1 MRTID
6 DDDLVRL
13 LEEAGSSFTVP
24 AHGPAEVLEALT
36 PRDAVVVPLHR
47 RRWARVLTA
56 AAVVTGAVAGGAL
69 LTGPSGDATRTVP
82 AAAARVPA
90 AQTGGSA
97 AVGGTGGST
106 GELRSLDQSADGL
119 APEGSARS
127 SVQEYATTASAPQA
141 APGLMS
147 TPGGVAAAPGQAPPV
162 AAPAPDG
169 LAERVLKTGTVALI
183 VADGKVTPTLTAVQ
197 EAGKAVGG
205 YVQDGSTQESGETP
219 SGTVVLRIP
228 VAQFEPVVAKVRA
241 LDAEVRSASTT
252 GKDVTAQY
260 ADLEAQLK
268 TLKATRERF
277 LEILAR
283 TRTIG
288 EILSVQ
294 QKVDAVT
301 AQVDKI
307 EGQRRVLERQAEY
320 STLSVTVTEADDPD
334 LTAKEKPAENGLVTA
349 LGDAKDSFVDGV
361 EGLVRRSGTALLVVL
376 CLAAALVVGRV
387 AWRISRRRLV

>member
-24 AHGPAEVLEALT
+24 AHGPAEVLEALAPVAIGGT
-36 PRDAVVVPLHR
+36 VVPLHR
-47 RRWARVLTA
+47 RRWALVLTA
-56 AAVVTGAVAGGAL
+56 AAVVAGAMAGGAL
-69 LTGPSGDATRTVP
+69 LTGPSDESTRTRTDAVAMP
-82 AAAARVPA
+82 SGAPQPQSGSSSGGRAAN
-90 AQTGGSA
+90 TYDLSA
-97 AVGGTGGST
+97 ES
-106 GELRSLDQSADGL
+106 L
-119 APEGSARS
+119 APENGEPAARTA
-127 SVQEYATTASAPQA
+127 ATLRLGQA
-141 APGLMS
+141 APQS
-147 TPGGVAAAPGQAPPV
+147 VVAAAPGQAAPPV

-169 LAERVLKTGTVALI
+169 LAERVLKTGSLALI
-183 VADGKVTPTLTAVQ
+183 VADGKVTPTLTRVQ

-228 VAQFEPVVAKVRA
+228 VAQFEGVVAKVRG

-320 STLSVTVTEADDPD
+320 STLSVTVTEADDPA

-349 LGDAKDSFVDGV
+349 LGDAKDSFVHGV
-361 EGLVRRSGTALLVVL
+361 EGLVRRSGTALLVLL
-376 CLAAALVVGRV
+376 CLVVALGVGRT